1 MYYPS
6 SGEKTCIING
16 IKNNLRVDGRSLN
29 DIRENWI
36 ALSTLKQANGSSTL
50 QISDSHIIIY
60 CGIKVFFG
68 KFHKIFLKVRI
79 GATESKQS
87 RRRNN

>member
-50 QISDSHIIIY
+50 QISDSNIIIY
-60 CGIKVFFG
+60 CGIKVFFI
-68 KFHKIFLKVRI
+68 KFHKIF
-79 GATESKQS
+79 
-87 RRRNN
+87 